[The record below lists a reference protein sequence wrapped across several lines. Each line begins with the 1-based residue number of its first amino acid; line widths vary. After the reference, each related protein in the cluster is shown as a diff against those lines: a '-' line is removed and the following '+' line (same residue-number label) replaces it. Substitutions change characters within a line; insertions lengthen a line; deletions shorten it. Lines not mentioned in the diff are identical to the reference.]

1 MNAIRPRLLLATFA
15 VISIGLA
22 GVVFAS
28 SQPTPIA
35 QKQQSGTTAANR
47 MVPKRVPAFPPGVKE
62 RGDRLWG
69 IASPAVR
76 AWANQNAPLIAHG
89 TTDPEAEAYAAVR
102 ARFTNLRPSGQD
114 TVAFLLLYRSAE
126 TLKNEVK
133 SKLDSLSEMGE
144 TESLRLQMMM
154 DRLSKFMTALS
165 NIMKKISDTAD
176 GIVSNL
182 K

>member
-1 MNAIRPRLLLATFA
+1 MNEIHPRLLLAA
-15 VISIGLA
+15 GAALSMGLA
-22 GVVFAS
+22 GAALAS
-28 SQPTPIA
+28 GQPTPA
-35 QKQQSGTTAANR
+35 ASKAQSGTIAANR

-62 RGDRLWG
+62 RGDKLWG
-69 IASPAVR
+69 IASPAVH

-89 TTDPEAEAYAAVR
+89 TTDPETEAYAAVR

-114 TVAFLLLYRSAE
+114 TVAFLLLYRSADA
-126 TLKNEVK
+126 LKTEVK

-144 TESLRLQMMM
+144 MESLRLQMAM